1 VREHVWFDP
10 AEDTA
15 GSGGETLPAVPPD
28 SEGTDE
34 VAQQGADDA
43 DQGARDAGQAV
54 P

>member
-10 AEDTA
+10 AEGNA

-34 VAQQGADDA
+34 VAQQGIEDA